1 MALSRLQTQVLRS
14 QARLQPRRSCMNN
27 ICGMQPRCSLQALG
41 GDRTWMDVVDLLQ
54 QTLAVAQETRSCW
67 PQVNLRPFSGELIL
81 RLEGFISP
89 KAEHLQLFF
98 SGGGPVE

>member
-1 MALSRLQTQVLRS
+1 
-14 QARLQPRRSCMNN
+14 
-27 ICGMQPRCSLQALG
+27 MQRRCSLQALG
-41 GDRTWMDVVDLLQ
+41 GDRTWMDVVDLQ

-67 PQVNLRPFSGELIL
+67 LQVNLRPFSGELIL

-98 SGGGPVE
+98 SGEGGPVE